1 MVKKKQS
8 NPSKT
13 AVSSLSFEKR
23 KEKIEKGAKV
33 KKKLK
38 SLYEKV
44 SSGDIKVL
52 NKKILSKPQDKGY
65 TPISAIKTLKSFAQS
80 SGPLVRQVEPREL
93 VRDDRSL
100 YFNKELMEEERSN
113 NKWLG

>member
-1 MVKKKQS
+1 MVKK
-8 NPSKT
+8 
-13 AVSSLSFEKR
+13 L
-23 KEKIEKGAKV
+23 
-33 KKKLK
+33 
-38 SLYEKV
+38 
-44 SSGDIKVL
+44 L
-52 NKKILSKPQDKGY
+52 NKKLLKKPKASQIQS
-65 TPISAIKTLKSFAQS
+65 ISSTKTLKSFAQS